1 MKKSI
6 LLVAL
11 GLTTGMA
18 SSYGTG
24 YVYFS
29 SYNANLNN
37 PNYSADSPTA
47 ITTLFASL
55 YYDGS
60 PIGKPFQADL
70 YYSFGAVS
78 DPVNL
83 GSVSSVIS
91 IPTGLTDLGEFSAY
105 ANSGITAP
113 NSILGYFDDVTPV
126 TIPGYTGGQITFEV
140 VAFNGSTYADSTIRG
155 RSGSFTMD
163 SIATGPENVPNLGDN
178 GSFMPDFIVQSVPEP
193 TTLTLL
199 ALYGLV
205 AHTILCPRSKRS
217 VLTLT

>member
-6 LLVAL
+6 LLATL
-11 GLTTGMA
+11 GLTTSVV

-37 PNYSADSPTA
+37 PSFSADSPTA
-47 ITTLFASL
+47 ITTLYASL
-55 YYDGS
+55 YYNGS

-70 YYSFGAVS
+70 YYSLGAVA

-83 GSVSSVIS
+83 SSVSSIIS
-91 IPTGLTDLGEFSAY
+91 IPTGLTDLGVFSAY

-113 NSILGYFDDVTPV
+113 NSVRGYFDDLTPV

-163 SIATGPENVPNLGDN
+163 GIATGPENVPNLGDN
-178 GSFMPDFIVQSVPEP
+178 GSFMTDFIVQSVPEP
-193 TTLTLL
+193 TAL
-199 ALYGLV
+199 ALAALSSL
-205 AHTILCPRSKRS
+205 AALTILRPHNKRS
-217 VLTLT
+217 VQL